1 MSQQTTYF
9 FTVAFDLDLRLAAA
23 MECGFF
29 GIGHILYVYILIS
42 ILSLAVEGTIVAE
55 FVTIVGV

>member
-1 MSQQTTYF
+1 MSQQTMYF
-9 FTVAFDLDLRLAAA
+9 FAVAFDLGLRLAAA
-23 MECGFF
+23 MECGFV
-29 GIGHILYVYILIS
+29 GISHILFVYILIS